1 MLYDASFIQLDNI
14 LHESKYQLPQPSYN
28 FMYDSGCV
36 LNIVRISINHIL
48 RMNRILE
55 AEAKVSYISNES
67 DEEAQAMDEGAQA
80 MDEEAQAMDK
90 EAQAMDEEAQAMD
103 EEGQAMDEEG
113 QAMDEEGQAMH
124 EEAQAMHEDDVFFKF
139 LISIGVLEGQDDGMV
154 EFPERKELDEVNQ
167 ELDVSMPELE

>member
-67 DEEAQAMDEGAQA
+67 DEEAQD
-80 MDEEAQAMDK
+80 MDEEA
-90 EAQAMDEEAQAMD
+90 
-103 EEGQAMDEEG
+103 QAMDEEG